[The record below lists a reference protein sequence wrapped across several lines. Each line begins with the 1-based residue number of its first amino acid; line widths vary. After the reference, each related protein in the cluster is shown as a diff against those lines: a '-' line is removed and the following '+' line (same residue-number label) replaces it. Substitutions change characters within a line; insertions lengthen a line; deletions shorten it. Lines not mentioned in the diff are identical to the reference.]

1 MSQSNGHSALV
12 AELSPEVLALLAASY
27 GRKDPEAVVSRI
39 VTRNAPKAAKASK
52 LAAVKAA
59 KVEADEVESK
69 ESGSNDPRPPMVI
82 IELPAVGTLDARAF
96 LIAMR
101 RATTRDEQIKAIAGY
116 CGYDRHSDH
125 GSQDLSS
132 RMKAQ
137 RELRGIKAAPL
148 PIHSAAPSGKGYV
161 HGMPDAMATKV
172 QDLLGRERLSAEAL
186 ADNERTAADA
196 EVDTATRHYH
206 AQLALVET
214 ARLVQIRADLASMG
228 VK

>member
-1 MSQSNGHSALV
+1 MSQSNSHSALV
-12 AELSPEVLALLAASY
+12 AQLSPEVLALLAASY
-27 GRKDPEAVVSRI
+27 GKKDPKP
-39 VTRNAPKAAKASK
+39 NKPSK
-52 LAAVKAA
+52 LALVKAA
-59 KVEADEVESK
+59 AVDAAEVEATERSTH
-69 ESGSNDPRPPMVI
+69 DPRPAMVVLD
-82 IELPAVGTLDARAF
+82 LPKVGTLDARAF

-101 RATTRDEQIKAIAGY
+101 GAKTRDEQIKAIAGY
-116 CGYDRHSDH
+116 CGYDRHGDH

-161 HGMPDAMATKV
+161 HGMPDMMATKV

-186 ADNERTAADA
+186 ADNERIAANEETDA
-196 EVDTATRHYH
+196 ATRHYH
-206 AQLALVET
+206 AQLAIVET
-214 ARLVQIRADLASMG
+214 ARLAQIRADLATMG